1 MKMVKPSEK
10 QLVQVIGCLNE
21 CDFKKVNKKN
31 IKGIF
36 KGDKNKW
43 YFPCPDYGTR
53 RQIFK
58 HMIDRAGGK
67 LTSAFDL
74 NTLAHMTERYPAGSV
89 PTHISLT
96 SLVSVR
102 HPKGA
107 DHKEARQAGEEA
119 ASNIGVP
126 ELPGLG
132 LLHV

>member
-1 MKMVKPSEK
+1 MVKPSEK

-74 NTLAHMTERYPAGSV
+74 NTLAHMTERYPAGSYQFAIQKV
-89 PTHISLT
+89 LT
-96 SLVSVR
+96 TRRLAKLEKK
-102 HPKGA
+102 PL
-107 DHKEARQAGEEA
+107 Q
-119 ASNIGVP
+119 I
-126 ELPGLG
+126 
-132 LLHV
+132 